1 MLHHKRT
8 SVRQTLVNPKPKATM
23 TATEPNTAHFD
34 RPRFLIAG
42 DSVLMVQ
49 LGDAIDA
56 DLSEAVLA
64 LDAALRR
71 RAPDGLVE
79 TIPAYTGLSI
89 HYDPLVLPPD
99 RLKDLVLS
107 LSDDRPD
114 DSQAHHRWILPTA
127 YGGAFGQDLES
138 LAAQH
143 DMTADDV
150 IRRHSEA
157 EYRVYMLGF
166 MPGFAFMGG
175 LDPALATERLASPR
189 PKVPAGSVG
198 IGGAQTGI
206 FSIAAPSGWHMLGR
220 SPVRVFDPN
229 RAEPFLLAAGDAVRF
244 EPIDHGE
251 WEALNRRAE
260 AGDPLV
266 APIT

>member
-1 MLHHKRT
+1 M
-8 SVRQTLVNPKPKATM
+8 SAS
-23 TATEPNTAHFD
+23 EPETTRFD
-34 RPRFLIAG
+34 RPRFLVAG

-56 DLSEAVLA
+56 GLSETVLA

-71 RAPDGLVE
+71 QAPDGLVE
-79 TIPAYTGLSI
+79 TVPAYTGLSV
-89 HYDPLVLPPD
+89 HYDPLILPPD

-107 LSDDRPD
+107 LAKDRPD
-114 DSQAHHRWILPTA
+114 DIQPHRRWILPTA
-127 YGGAFGQDLES
+127 YGGDYGQDLEA

-143 DMTADDV
+143 GMTADDV
-150 IRRHSEA
+150 VRRHSQA
-157 EYRVYMLGF
+157 DYRVYMLGF

-189 PKVPAGSVG
+189 PQVPAGSVG

-220 SPVRVFDPN
+220 SPVRVFDPR
-229 RAEPFLLAAGDAVRF
+229 RAEPFLLAAGDSVRF
-244 EPIDHGE
+244 APIDHGD
-251 WEALNRRAE
+251 WDALERRAE

-266 APIT
+266 APIA